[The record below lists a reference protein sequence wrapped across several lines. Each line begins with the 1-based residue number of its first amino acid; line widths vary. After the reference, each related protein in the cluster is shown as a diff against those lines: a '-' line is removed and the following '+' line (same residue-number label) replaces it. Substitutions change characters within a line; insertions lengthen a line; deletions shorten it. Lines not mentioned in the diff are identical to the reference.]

1 MSFNSIRWTLDS
13 PNSNFQSN
21 TDVSSQFLRL
31 RRNVCVVPVS
41 ASTSIYT
48 HLSSVGLL
56 IEDDDGNL
64 IQKNSSYRKLTKIVD
79 YLPGSSGIA
88 DMYYSDVFSIYYIS
102 NKNNNSDNTY
112 IFKAVTFKPKF
123 IEDYGL
129 VFGDEVLKFTGFL
142 NGTTNYKTYQ
152 KYEPFVSIAE
162 NYKGLKFLFPTLEED
177 IGKRVLKFSKK
188 HKLYGINTVKSLE
201 DLYKFI
207 SIDRYKFGLY
217 SLMCD
222 KAQKVIDYI
231 KEGTKNTVD
240 KVGFSV
246 KTKVSYNKFVDT
258 NKNIPKFIMNEIRW
272 SENLLKDKDY
282 VDIYT
287 KLNTIYTTYNTLS
300 LKDKGASGAT
310 YTPIRITGLYTLD
323 GNESLGLLSLINTL
337 NRKEEQ
343 YLTILIEL
351 YALLRDINSI
361 LDKKY
366 AVLAF
371 KGYVLESKG
380 DDTVTSRPLQKIV
393 EDRGSVNNRPD
404 IFFKKIRKDRE
415 DLFSSD
421 GVIRPI
427 NSQSLSVEQE
437 KYLDS
442 ITEKLGFTVRRIDDD
457 TIEIT
462 FNKPIIPTKITVTNA
477 RITTLTVT
485 EMETLARLFPDYF
498 PDTLVISCLNQETPD
513 LSFRK
518 IDERASKLGTIHPN
532 VSGDKSICSGGS
544 YTNLE
549 EKIYAIFN
557 FAYPS
562 GFKKQPT
569 AFKKLLVESGDATL
583 VALGRRIGRKG
594 KN

>member
-1 MSFNSIRWTLDS
+1 MSFNTIRWTLES
-13 PNSNFQSN
+13 TSSNFQSN

-31 RRNVCVVPVS
+31 RKNVCVVPVS
-41 ASTSIYT
+41 STTSIYT
-48 HLSSVGLL
+48 HLSSACLL
-56 IEDDDGNL
+56 TEDDNENL
-64 IQKNSSYRKLTKIVD
+64 IQKNSSYRKLSKITD
-79 YLPGSSGIA
+79 YLSETSGIA

-102 NKNNNSDNTY
+102 NKSNNSDNTY
-112 IFKAVTFKPKF
+112 IFKTVTFKPKF
-123 IEDYGL
+123 IKDYGL
-129 VFGDEVLKFTGFL
+129 DFSDEVLKFTGFL

-152 KYEPFVSIAE
+152 NYEPFDSIAE
-162 NYKGLKFLFPTLEED
+162 NYEGLKFLFPTLEGD
-177 IGKRVLKFSKK
+177 ISKRVLKFSRK
-188 HKLYGINTVKSLE
+188 HKLYGINSVKSLE

-207 SIDRYKFGLY
+207 SNDRYKFGLY
-217 SLMCD
+217 SLMHD

-240 KVGFSV
+240 KVGFSI

-258 NKNIPKFIMNEIRW
+258 NKNVPKFIMNEIRW

-282 VDIYT
+282 VDIYN
-287 KLNTIYTTYNTLS
+287 KLNRVYTTHNTLS
-300 LKDKGASGAT
+300 LKDKGATGAT
-310 YTPIRITGLYTLD
+310 YTPIKILGLYTLD
-323 GNESLGLLSLINTL
+323 GNESLGLLTLINML

-371 KGYVLESKG
+371 KGHVLKSKG

-393 EDRGSVNNRPD
+393 EDRGSVSNRPD
-404 IFFKKIRKDRE
+404 IFFKKIRKDRG
-415 DLFSSD
+415 DLFSCD
-421 GVIRPI
+421 GVMRPI
-427 NSQSLSVEQE
+427 DSQSLSSEQE
-437 KYLDS
+437 SYLDN
-442 ITEKLGFTVRRIDDD
+442 ITDKLGFIVRRLDND
-457 TIEIT
+457 TIELT

-485 EMETLARLFPDYF
+485 EMETLARVFPDYF
-498 PDTLVISCLNQETPD
+498 PDTLVISCLNQDAPD
-513 LSFRK
+513 LGFRK

-562 GFKKQPT
+562 GYKKQPT
-569 AFKKLLVESGDATL
+569 ALKRLLAESGDATL